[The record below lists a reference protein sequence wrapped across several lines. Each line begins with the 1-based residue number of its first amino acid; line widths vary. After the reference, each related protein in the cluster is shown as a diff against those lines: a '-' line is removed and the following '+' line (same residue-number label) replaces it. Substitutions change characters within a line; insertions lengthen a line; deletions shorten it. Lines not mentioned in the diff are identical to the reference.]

1 LRCLTASTRL
11 LSSGPTAT
19 QKTYHQLS
27 EQFVTDDQST
37 WLNPP
42 KFRALPGVAILSG
55 CTDMGKGVGAES
67 VPKYKLVIFDFDGTL
82 ADTFPWF
89 KLVLNGVAK
98 KFHFKTVDAEETDL
112 LRGKSARELLQYL
125 GIPRWKLPFI
135 ARHMRLLM
143 AKDIEMVRLF
153 SGADHMLR
161 RLSESGM
168 TLAVVS
174 SNAEHNVRFVLG
186 TDASTLV
193 RYYACGA
200 SMFGK
205 SAKFRTILRK
215 SGLRPGDAIY
225 IGDEIRDF
233 ESANQ
238 EGLSFGAVAWG
249 YTRAE
254 TLAALPPRFMFM
266 SLDEIANKL
275 L

>member
-1 LRCLTASTRL
+1 MA
-11 LSSGPTAT
+11 
-19 QKTYHQLS
+19 
-27 EQFVTDDQST
+27 
-37 WLNPP
+37 
-42 KFRALPGVAILSG
+42 
-55 CTDMGKGVGAES
+55 
-67 VPKYKLVIFDFDGTL
+67 KYKLAIFDFDGTL

-89 KLVLNGVAK
+89 QLVLNGVAERFRFK
-98 KFHFKTVDAEETDL
+98 KVDAEETDL

-125 GIPRWKLPFI
+125 GIPRWKVPFI
-135 ARHMRLLM
+135 ARHMRSLM
-143 AKDIEMVRLF
+143 ANDIEMVRLF

-161 RLSESGM
+161 TLSKSGM

-186 TDASTLV
+186 ADTSTLV

-205 SAKFRTILRK
+205 STKFRTILRK
-215 SGLRPGDAIY
+215 SGLRPSDAIY

-233 ESANQ
+233 ESASQ

-254 TLAALPPRFMFM
+254 TLAALSPRFMFT
-266 SLDEIANKL
+266 SVEQIADKL

>member
-1 LRCLTASTRL
+1 VPEPIR
-11 LSSGPTAT
+11 G
-19 QKTYHQLS
+19 
-27 EQFVTDDQST
+27 
-37 WLNPP
+37 
-42 KFRALPGVAILSG
+42 
-55 CTDMGKGVGAES
+55 ES
-67 VPKYKLVIFDFDGTL
+67 VAKYKLVIFDFDGTL

-89 KLVLNGVAK
+89 RLVLNGVAER
-98 KFHFKTVDAEETDL
+98 FRFKTVNAEETDL
-112 LRGKSARELLQYL
+112 LRGKSARELLEYL
-125 GIPRWKLPFI
+125 GISRWKLPFI
-135 ARHMRLLM
+135 ARHMRSLM

-161 RLSESGM
+161 RLSVSGM

-186 TDASTLV
+186 ADTSTLV

-205 SAKFRTILRK
+205 NAKIRTILRK
-215 SGLRPGDAIY
+215 CGLHPSDAIY

-233 ESANQ
+233 ESASH

-254 TLAALPPRFMFM
+254 TLAALSPRFMFA
-266 SLDEIANKL
+266 SVDQIADRL